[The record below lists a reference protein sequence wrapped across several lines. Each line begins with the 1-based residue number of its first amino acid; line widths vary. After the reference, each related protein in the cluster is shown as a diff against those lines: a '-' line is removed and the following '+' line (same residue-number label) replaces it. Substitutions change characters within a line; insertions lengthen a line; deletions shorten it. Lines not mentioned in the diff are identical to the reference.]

1 MQIFSKTDKGM
12 KREFNED
19 SFITGEFSENSC
31 FAVVCDG
38 MGGRNGGEIASKKAV
53 EIIAD
58 SFKKSFSVNMK
69 NSSIRYLLESAVTN
83 ANDAIFKEAQN
94 DSALNG
100 MGTTVI
106 AAVVYDNYL
115 YLAHAGDSRAYLLR
129 NKNLYRLTVDHS
141 VVQTMVDSGQITEEM
156 AKSHPNKNIITRA
169 LGVDKNILIDLNELC
184 LQKNDV
190 ILLCSDGLTNFV
202 EESKIAE
209 ILNKNKNE
217 NSLSELIGLANAA
230 GGGDNITVVTIII

>member
-1 MQIFSKTDKGM
+1 MQIFSKTDKGL

-31 FAVVCDG
+31 FAVVCD
-38 MGGRNGGEIASKKAV
+38 
-53 EIIAD
+53 
-58 SFKKSFSVNMK
+58 
-69 NSSIRYLLESAVTN
+69 
-83 ANDAIFKEAQN
+83 
-94 DSALNG
+94 G